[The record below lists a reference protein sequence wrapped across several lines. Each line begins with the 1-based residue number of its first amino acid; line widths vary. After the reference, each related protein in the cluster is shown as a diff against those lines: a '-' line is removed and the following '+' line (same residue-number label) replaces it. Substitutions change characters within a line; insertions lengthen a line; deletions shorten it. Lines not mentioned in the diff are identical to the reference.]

1 LNKLDKERKRN
12 NKISKRLDDVGDIIE
27 SLKVDVEKSNK
38 INEELEAQLLTK
50 VKNYNNLEEEI
61 VKLHM

>member
-1 LNKLDKERKRN
+1 MNKLDKERKRN